1 MSFGGCFE
9 SSMSDFTIPTSWFG
23 LPQRSDMLL
32 HALIWTTKNSEPQE
46 DRIGDSFSSGPLW
59 WRKRMCYLLY
69 LYNHYEYKY
78 AHKYLA
84 VTRFHS
90 FSACHQPLFLCHA
103 YAVVHE
109 QHSCKQMSLQHHF
122 GSPLYS
128 FQNFD
133 GWICSA
139 DQAAT
144 WFALRSFIQ
153 LSHAPSA
160 FAESA

>member
-1 MSFGGCFE
+1 
-9 SSMSDFTIPTSWFG
+9 
-23 LPQRSDMLL
+23 MLL

-78 AHKYLA
+78 AYKYLA

-103 YAVVHE
+103 YAVV
-109 QHSCKQMSLQHHF
+109 MLLPPWAALLQTDVTTASF
-122 GSPLYS
+122 WISPLFFPKLRWVDLLSWLGSYLVCITEFHLVEPRPFS
-128 FQNFD
+128 FCWECMIKQLLQF
-133 GWICSA
+133 IPHVYCRTA
-139 DQAAT
+139 D
-144 WFALRSFIQ
+144 L
-153 LSHAPSA
+153 
-160 FAESA
+160 